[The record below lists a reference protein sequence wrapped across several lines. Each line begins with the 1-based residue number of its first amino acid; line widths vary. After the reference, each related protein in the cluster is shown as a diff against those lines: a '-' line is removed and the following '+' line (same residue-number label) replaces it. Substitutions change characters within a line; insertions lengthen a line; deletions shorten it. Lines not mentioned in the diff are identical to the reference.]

1 MSREIKVKAWHVT
14 QKKMYSAEQ
23 LGKDQ
28 LTLSADGRGFVNV
41 HGSDKELSRF
51 YGDQMI
57 PLEYAGLQDNSGK
70 EICEGDILECGGFKR
85 LVEWEN
91 GGFWADGETW
101 GYGLAVDP
109 LYHYLDGCGSHVI
122 GNKYENSELL
132 EAK

>member
-1 MSREIKVKAWHVT
+1 MREIKLMGWDGEHMMGPFFVGSEMSMMRFEALREYT
-14 QKKMYSAEQ
+14 G
-23 LGKDQ
+23 LKDSKR
-28 LTLSADGRGFVNV
+28 T
-41 HGSDKELSRF
+41 E
-51 YGDQMI
+51 
-57 PLEYAGLQDNSGK
+57 EYPEGQ
-70 EICEGDILECGGFKR
+70 EIYEGDVLERSGFRR